1 MSRVYMGIDPGEKG
15 FITVMKDDGMIFYS
29 IKDNDFYH
37 IDDFLKEMKEL
48 NPNIVCI
55 MEEVHAIFGSSA
67 KSTFSF
73 GEINGLLKGL
83 LIANKIPYHLV
94 QPKKWQSEMWD
105 SKDMVVTYK
114 DVFIKGKE
122 TKRKEVNT
130 KQTSFNTA
138 SRLFPYVDF
147 RKTERCK
154 NPDDNKIDSILL
166 AEYGRR
172 KNL

>member
-1 MSRVYMGIDPGEKG
+1 MNRVYMGIDPGEKG
-15 FITVMKDDGMIFYS
+15 FITVMKDKAMIFFS
-29 IKDNDFYH
+29 IKDNDFYR
-37 IDDFLKEMKEL
+37 IDEFLKEMKEL

-67 KSTFSF
+67 KATFSF

-94 QPKKWQSEMWD
+94 PPKKWQGELWD
-105 SKDMVVTYK
+105 SKDMVITYK

-130 KQTSFNTA
+130 KKTSFNTA
-138 SRLFPYVDF
+138 SRLFPMVDF

>member
-1 MSRVYMGIDPGEKG
+1 MDRVYIGIDPGEKG
-15 FITVMKDDGMIFYS
+15 FITVMKDKSMIFFS
-29 IKDNDFYH
+29 IKDNDFYR
-37 IDDFLKEMKEL
+37 IDEFLKEIKEL
-48 NPNIVCI
+48 HPTVVCVI
-55 MEEVHAIFGSSA
+55 EEVHAIFGSSA
-67 KSTFSF
+67 KATFSF

-94 QPKKWQSEMWD
+94 QPKKWQSEIWD
-105 SKDMVVTYK
+105 NKDMVISYK
-114 DVFIKGKE
+114 NVFIKGKE

-130 KQTSFNTA
+130 KQTSLNAA
-138 SRLFPYVDF
+138 SRLFPGVDF

>member
-15 FITVMKDDGMIFYS
+15 FITIMKDNAMIHFS
-29 IKDNDFYH
+29 IKDNDFYR
-37 IDDFLKEMKEL
+37 IDEFFKEMKEL
-48 NPNIVCI
+48 HPNIVCV
-55 MEEVHAIFGSSA
+55 MEEVHAIFGSAA
-67 KSTFSF
+67 KATFSF

-94 QPKKWQSEMWD
+94 QPKKWQGEMWE
-105 SKDMVVTYK
+105 SKDMVITYK

-138 SRLFPYVDF
+138 SRLFPMVDF
-147 RKTERCK
+147 RKTDRCK
-154 NPDDNKIDSILL
+154 KPDDNKIDSILL